1 MADGPRESRVTRR
14 RFGAAGSVQSLQWKT
29 PRCEGESGLAMQAVQ
44 MESVKHA
51 WESQATVLSI
61 SLSALLSAFI
71 VRR

>member
-1 MADGPRESRVTRR
+1 ME
-14 RFGAAGSVQSLQWKT
+14 T
-29 PRCEGESGLAMQAVQ
+29 PRYEGESDFAMQAVQ

-71 VRR
+71 VTR

>member
-1 MADGPRESRVTRR
+1 ME
-14 RFGAAGSVQSLQWKT
+14 T
-29 PRCEGESGLAMQAVQ
+29 PRCEGESGLAIQAVQ

-71 VRR
+71 VIG